1 MKKQGQDGKKEIL
14 DMFTEKLSADQKA
27 VAKEE
32 SKDDP
37 AIAGV

>member
-1 MKKQGQDGKKEIL
+1 MKKQGQDGKAQIL
-14 DMFTEKLSADQKA
+14 DMFTEKLPAGQKA

-37 AIAGV
+37 ATTGV